1 MKKHLT
7 LTQRHSLY
15 CVSHEACKVRQPL
28 KRACPGLSGRAAF
41 AGREG
46 ESTMRTVHE
55 VSRLT
60 GVSVRTLHHYD
71 AIGLLKP
78 SCVTQAGYR
87 LYDEAA
93 LRRLQS
99 ILLFRE
105 LQFPLKQIK
114 AILESPGFDRK
125 EALQQQL
132 EMLQLQRGR
141 LDALID
147 LARETI
153 KTGGDT
159 MDFSAFDRTELERYA
174 AEAKE
179 KWGATDAYRESAE
192 KAAQRAAA
200 GQGEE
205 TLAAEMMRIFTEM
218 GELRETPPDSDAAQE
233 AVQKLRAFITGHY
246 YNCTPQILAG
256 LGRMYTADERFR
268 ANIDAAGGEGT
279 AAFAGKAIE
288 IYCKSVLA

>member
-1 MKKHLT
+1 ME
-7 LTQRHSLY
+7 R
-15 CVSHEACKVRQPL
+15 
-28 KRACPGLSGRAAF
+28 RAGF
-41 AGREG
+41 AGRRG
-46 ESTMRTVHE
+46 GNAMRTVHE

-78 SCVTQAGYR
+78 SRVTQAGYR
-87 LYDEAA
+87 LYDDAA

-114 AILESPGFDRK
+114 AILDSPGFHRE
-125 EALQQQL
+125 EALRQQL
-132 EMLQLQRGR
+132 EMLRLQRRR

-153 KTGGDT
+153 ETGGET

-192 KAAQRAAA
+192 KTARRAAA
-200 GQGEE
+200 GRDEE
-205 TLAAEMMRIFTEM
+205 ALAAEMMQLFAGM
-218 GELRETPPDSDAAQE
+218 GRLRAAPPASDAAQK
-233 AVQKLRAFITGHY
+233 AVQQLQAFITRHY

-256 LGRMYTADERFR
+256 LGEMYAADERFR

-279 AAFAGKAIE
+279 AAFAGRAIE
-288 IYCKSVLA
+288 IYCKNALA

>member
-1 MKKHLT
+1 
-7 LTQRHSLY
+7 
-15 CVSHEACKVRQPL
+15 
-28 KRACPGLSGRAAF
+28 
-41 AGREG
+41 
-46 ESTMRTVHE
+46 MRTVHE

-114 AILESPGFDRK
+114 AILDSPGFDRK
-125 EALQQQL
+125 EALRQQL
-132 EMLQLQRGR
+132 EMLQLQRKR
-141 LDALID
+141 LDALIG

-153 KTGGDT
+153 ETGGET
-159 MDFSAFDRTELERYA
+159 MDFSAFDRTELEQYA

-179 KWGATDAYRESAE
+179 KWGGADAYKESAE

-205 TLAAEMMRIFTEM
+205 ALAAGMMQIFARM
-218 GELRETPPDSDAAQE
+218 GKLRTAQPDSDAAQK
-233 AVQKLRAFITGHY
+233 AVQELQAFITEHY
-246 YNCTPQILAG
+246 YRCTPQILAG
-256 LGRMYTADERFR
+256 LGQMYTADERFR
-268 ANIDAAGGEGT
+268 RSIDAAGGEGT
-279 AAFAGKAIE
+279 AAFAEKAIE
-288 IYCKSVLA
+288 FYCKDRLA

>member
-1 MKKHLT
+1 
-7 LTQRHSLY
+7 
-15 CVSHEACKVRQPL
+15 
-28 KRACPGLSGRAAF
+28 
-41 AGREG
+41 
-46 ESTMRTVHE
+46 MRTVHE
-55 VSRLT
+55 VSGLT

-78 SCVTQAGYR
+78 ARVTQAGYR

-93 LRRLQS
+93 LQRLQS

-114 AILESPGFDRK
+114 AILDSPGFDRR

-132 EMLQLQRGR
+132 EMLRLQRKR

-153 KTGGDT
+153 ETGGET
-159 MDFSAFDRTELERYA
+159 MDFSAFDRAELDRYA

-192 KAAQRAAA
+192 KAAQRAAD
-200 GQGEE
+200 GRGEE
-205 TLAAEMMRIFTEM
+205 ALAAGMMQLFAQM
-218 GELRETPPDSDAAQE
+218 GGLRATPPDSDAAQE
-233 AVQKLRAFITGHY
+233 AVQKLQAFITEHY

-256 LGRMYTADERFR
+256 LGQMYTADERFR

-288 IYCKSVLA
+288 VYCKNKAVVKGKCEI

>member
-1 MKKHLT
+1 MKWTRRL
-7 LTQRHSLY
+7 
-15 CVSHEACKVRQPL
+15 CRQ
-28 KRACPGLSGRAAF
+28 G
-41 AGREG
+41 EG
-46 ESTMRTVHE
+46 KSAMRTVHE

-78 SCVTQAGYR
+78 ACVTQAGYR

-105 LQFPLKQIK
+105 LRFPLRQIK
-114 AILESPGFDRK
+114 AILDSPGFDRR
-125 EALQQQL
+125 EALKQQL

-141 LDALID
+141 LDALIN

-153 KTGGDT
+153 ETGGET

-179 KWGATDAYRESAE
+179 KWGATDAYKESAE

-200 GQGEE
+200 GRGEE
-205 TLAAEMMRIFTEM
+205 ALAAEMKQMFAKV
-218 GELRETPPDSDAAQE
+218 GKLRGTPPDSGAAQA
-233 AVQKLRAFITGHY
+233 AVQKLQAFITEHY

-256 LGRMYTADERFR
+256 LGQMYTADERFR
-268 ANIDAAGGEGT
+268 RNIDAAGGEGT
-279 AAFAGKAIE
+279 AAFAEKAIE
-288 IYCKSVLA
+288 VYCKSKLA

>member
-1 MKKHLT
+1 M
-7 LTQRHSLY
+7 Q
-15 CVSHEACKVRQPL
+15 
-28 KRACPGLSGRAAF
+28 
-41 AGREG
+41 
-46 ESTMRTVHE
+46 TVHE

-78 SCVTQAGYR
+78 SRVTQAGYR
-87 LYDEAA
+87 LYDDAA

-105 LQFPLKQIK
+105 LRFPLKQIK
-114 AILESPGFDRK
+114 AILDSPGFNRK
-125 EALQQQL
+125 EALRRQL
-132 EMLQLQRGR
+132 EMLRLQRKR

-153 KTGGDT
+153 ETGGET

-192 KAAQRAAA
+192 KAARRAAN
-200 GQGEE
+200 GQSEAA
-205 TLAAEMMRIFTEM
+205 LAEKMMQLFAQM
-218 GELRETPPDSDAAQE
+218 GKLRGTPPDSDAAQQ
-233 AVQKLRAFITGHY
+233 AVQELQAFITGHY
-246 YNCTPQILAG
+246 YNCTIEILAG

-268 ANIDAAGGEGT
+268 AHIDAAGGEGT
-279 AAFAGKAIE
+279 AAFAGRAIE
-288 IYCKSVLA
+288 AYCKNASA